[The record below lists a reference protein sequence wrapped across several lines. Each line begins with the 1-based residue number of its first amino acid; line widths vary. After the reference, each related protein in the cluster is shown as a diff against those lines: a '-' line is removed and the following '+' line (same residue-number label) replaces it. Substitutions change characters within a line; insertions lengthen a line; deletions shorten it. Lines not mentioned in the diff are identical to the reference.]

1 MKILLVDDEPRLA
14 RLLGDTLSEEGH
26 DLVLRHSGSEAVE
39 VLEKERFDLLLTD
52 LKMPPPDGL
61 ALLKIVKER
70 YPRTEVI
77 VMTAFATV
85 AAAVQAMKDGAF
97 DFLNKPI
104 ELDELRIRVRK
115 VGSKLEDR
123 SERERLAVE
132 NESLRKTLGGAPGF
146 EGLIGQAPTF
156 QKALALAERV
166 AQTDATVLLRGESGT
181 GKDVVAR
188 SIHVASGRSRGP
200 FVKVN
205 CGAIPEQLLESELF
219 GHKKGAFTGAIADR
233 PGRFSLAHGGT
244 IFLDEIGD
252 IAGALQ
258 VKILQVLE
266 EKSFVPVGGTE
277 TLQSDCRIVTATN
290 RNLEEAIAKKEF
302 REDLFYR
309 LNVFPIHLP
318 PLRER
323 AGDLPLLLDFFL
335 KQFGSDISRV
345 APEVRRRLL
354 GYSYPGNIREMQN
367 LIERIVITAGPDPI
381 GAEHIPELKER
392 GGAGGSY
399 DFEIPPGGLVLE
411 DLEKDLILKAIARS
425 QGNKS
430 QAARLLGLTRRTLYS
445 RLERYGLAPAGEGDE
460 GVEE

>member
-26 DLVLRHSGSEAVE
+26 DLAIRHSGSEAVE
-39 VLEKERFDLLLTD
+39 ALEKDRFDLLLTD

-61 ALLKIVKER
+61 GLLKIVKER
-70 YPRTEVI
+70 HPRTEVI

-85 AAAVQAMKDGAF
+85 ASAVQAMKDGAL

-104 ELDELRIRVRK
+104 ELDELRVRVRK
-115 VGSKLEDR
+115 VRSKVEDR
-123 SERERLAVE
+123 AERERLSIE
-132 NESLRKTLGGAPGF
+132 NESLRKTLGGVPGF

-181 GKDVVAR
+181 GKDVLAR
-188 SIHVASGRSRGP
+188 SIHLASGRSRGP

-219 GHKKGAFTGAIADR
+219 GHKRGAFTGAVTDK
-233 PGRFSLAHGGT
+233 PGRFALAHGGT

-252 IAGALQ
+252 IAATLQ
-258 VKILQVLE
+258 VKLLQVLE
-266 EKSFVPVGGTE
+266 ERSFVPVGGTE
-277 TLQSDCRIVTATN
+277 TLQSDCRIVAATN
-290 RNLEEAIAKKEF
+290 RNLEEALAKKEF
-302 REDLFYR
+302 REDLYYR

-318 PLRER
+318 PVRER
-323 AGDLPLLLDFFL
+323 AGDLPLLLEFFF
-335 KQFGSDISRV
+335 KQFGSDLSRV
-345 APEVRRRLL
+345 APEARKRLL
-354 GYSYPGNIREMQN
+354 GYSYPGNIRELQN

-381 GAEHIPELKER
+381 TPGHLPELRER
-392 GGAGGSY
+392 SGAGGSF

-411 DLEKDLILKAIARS
+411 DLEKDLILKAIARA

-445 RLERYGLAPAGEGDE
+445 RLERYGLAPAGESEE
-460 GVEE
+460 GGEE